1 MMPIQMASR
10 YFSANHTAKTNSQM
24 RPRWRYLTNSTDDDR
39 SSHARFADRR
49 ESIGISMRRLSPVAL
64 SNE

>member
-10 YFSANHTAKTNSQM
+10 YFSANHTAKRT
-24 RPRWRYLTNSTDDDR
+24 RRWPRWRYLTNSTDDDR
-39 SSHARFADRR
+39 SSHARFADQR

>member
-1 MMPIQMASR
+1 VEWTISVLR
-10 YFSANHTAKTNSQM
+10 EISDDYEVVIVDDG
-24 RPRWRYLTNSTDDDR
+24 STYDNDR

-49 ESIGISMRRLSPVAL
+49 ESMGISMRRLSPVAL

>member
-1 MMPIQMASR
+1 VLREISGD
-10 YFSANHTAKTNSQM
+10 YEV
-24 RPRWRYLTNSTDDDR
+24 LIVDDGSTDDDDR
-39 SSHARFADRR
+39 SSHARFAGRR